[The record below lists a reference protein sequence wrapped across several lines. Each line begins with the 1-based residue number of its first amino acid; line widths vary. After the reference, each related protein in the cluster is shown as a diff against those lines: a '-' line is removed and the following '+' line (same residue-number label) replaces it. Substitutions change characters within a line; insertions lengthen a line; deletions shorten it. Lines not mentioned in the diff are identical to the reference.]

1 VDLTPVFGVPLGA
14 IVFVVLSF
22 LILILWI
29 PSEILHKAGFA
40 RGWAFLTFLIGPL
53 ALIILA
59 LIEWPIH
66 RELAWHRLR
75 AGGSSGDNI
84 ASVERY
90 AVDLEKCGEWK
101 KAEEVFED
109 LARRAPS
116 EEVTDYYLSCLKRLH
131 EKMGAAEVT

>member
-1 VDLTPVFGVPLGA
+1 MDLTPVFGFLFA
-14 IVFVVLSF
+14 IVFLG
-22 LILILWI
+22 LIFWI

-40 RGWAFLTFLIGPL
+40 RGWGFLIVFTGFL
-53 ALIILA
+53 GLIIFA

-75 AGGSSGDNI
+75 AGDSSGDNI

-101 KAEEVFED
+101 KAEEVFEE

-116 EEVTDYYLSCLKRLH
+116 AEVTDYYLSCLKRLH
-131 EKMGAAEVT
+131 EKMGAAEVA